1 MKYYM
6 QSNGMYVTNVD
17 FSIKER
23 ISMNKELSNTD
34 TRSVRVK
41 TIKVSSGR
49 SEAIKFSEFD
59 GTDHA
64 LMGVLKTLGYKRES
78 VTDPDFA
85 IRLGGT
91 DWNWKGSLEI

>member
-1 MKYYM
+1 MSSYYM
-6 QSNGMYVTNVD
+6 QSNGMYVTNID

-23 ISMNKELSNTD
+23 ISMNKELSQTVS
-34 TRSVRVK
+34 RSIRIQ

-64 LMGVLKTLGYKRES
+64 LMGELKTLGYKRES
-78 VTDPDFA
+78 VTDPD
-85 IRLGGT
+85 
-91 DWNWKGSLEI
+91 WNWKGSLEM